1 MILTICFVT
10 IATCFAGRGKLLNIN
25 LRSFRTTKSLR
36 VVGGAVLFALGYFPL
51 IETSIQNKDDLSL
64 LAKSADDQTALMN
77 ALSGKD
83 LCAIPAI
90 PSSDFNS
97 EIGCLAEVAQ
107 EAAKQTEENEKLS
120 CLAQNSCDKH
130 KSNKTIIA
138 SGPYNG
144 GTLISGKI
152 KSNFY
157 VDAKREGIPA
167 GVIDN
172 VISKL
177 SSKINFR
184 QSLKKGDSFEIAFN
198 GSKDLLFAKIN
209 TKKSKVSVY
218 KYGKEGYFFE
228 NGQKAVRVS
237 ASSFGSPLKGG
248 MRISSRYGFRR
259 HPVTGKFKRHTGV
272 DLKANYGTPVY
283 AIYDGVVTR
292 ATSYSGYGKC
302 VDIAHKSGYSSR
314 YAHLSRFA
322 VRSGSKVKKGQLI
335 GYSGSSGVSTG
346 PHLHLELAKNSK
358 TINPL
363 SVKMIPEEKAVGTV
377 SNMKRFASL
386 KRYVNNLNQDHH

>member
-10 IATCFAGRGKLLNIN
+10 IATLLAGGRKLLDIN
-25 LRSFRTTKSLR
+25 LCFFRSTKSLR
-36 VVGGAVLFALGYFPL
+36 VVGGAALFALGYFPL
-51 IETSIQNKDDLSL
+51 IETSIQNRNDLM
-64 LAKSADDQTALMN
+64 LAKSADEQAALMN

-83 LCAIPAI
+83 LCTVPAI
-90 PSSDFNS
+90 PSSDFKS
-97 EIGCLAEVAQ
+97 EGGYLAEVIQ
-107 EAAKQTEENEKLS
+107 EASSPISGNEKLT
-120 CLAQNSCDKH
+120 CLAKNSAQKIRT
-130 KSNKTIIA
+130 NKTIIA

-198 GSKDLLFAKIN
+198 GSKELLFAKIN

-228 NGQKAVRVS
+228 NGQKAVRV
-237 ASSFGSPLKGG
+237 ATSSFGSPLKGG

-259 HPVTGKFKRHTGV
+259 HPVTGKLKRHTGV
-272 DLKANYGTPVY
+272 DLKASYGTPVY
-283 AIYDGVVTR
+283 AIYDGTVTR
-292 ATSYSGYGKC
+292 ATNYSGYGKC
-302 VDIAHKSGYSSR
+302 IDIAHKSGYSSR

>member
-10 IATCFAGRGKLLNIN
+10 IATLLAGGRKLLDIN
-25 LRSFRTTKSLR
+25 LRFFRNTKSLR
-36 VVGGAVLFALGYFPL
+36 VVGGAALFALGYFPL
-51 IETSIQNKDDLSL
+51 IETSIQNRNDLM
-64 LAKSADDQTALMN
+64 LAKSADEQAALMN

-83 LCAIPAI
+83 LGTVPAI
-90 PSSDFNS
+90 PSSDFKS
-97 EIGCLAEVAQ
+97 EGGYLAEVIQ
-107 EAAKQTEENEKLS
+107 EASSPISGNEKLT
-120 CLAQNSCDKH
+120 CLAKNSAQKIRT
-130 KSNKTIIA
+130 NKTIIA

-198 GSKDLLFAKIN
+198 GSKELLFAKIN

-228 NGQKAVRVS
+228 NGQKAVRV
-237 ASSFGSPLKGG
+237 ATSSFGSPLKGG

-259 HPVTGKFKRHTGV
+259 HPVTGKLKRHTGV

-283 AIYDGVVTR
+283 AIYDGTVTR
-292 ATSYSGYGKC
+292 ATNYSGYGKC
-302 VDIAHKSGYSSR
+302 IDIAHKSGYSSR

-346 PHLHLELAKNSK
+346 PHLHLELAKNSR

-363 SVKMIPEEKAVGTV
+363 SVKMIPEEKSVATV
-377 SNMKRFASL
+377 SNMTRFSSL
-386 KRYVNNLNQDHH
+386 KRYVNNLSKDHH